1 MYKKRKSK
9 KKKRNNKL
17 IFSFIFITLLIFS
30 YLEVKNILN
39 FNYFLRDLIYGKYN
53 SVNSNNLNITID
65 ENIKASYEEMKN
77 IMNIKNTL
85 SDFDIIYASIIERD
99 SNHFLENFTINKGA
113 KNGVSVGDAVVD
125 NSGLVGTVS
134 NVNNLSSSVSLIT
147 TPSKFNNI
155 SVKIVGDEVIN
166 KMLRIENGKLLID
179 GINKNSKIKE
189 NDKVLTSGLSNLYPE
204 GLLIGTVK
212 DIKLDS
218 YSVYKVASVN
228 ISSDIENLRYVAI
241 LRRKK

>member
-99 SNHFLENFTINKGA
+99 SNHFL
-113 KNGVSVGDAVVD
+113 
-125 NSGLVGTVS
+125 
-134 NVNNLSSSVSLIT
+134 
-147 TPSKFNNI
+147 
-155 SVKIVGDEVIN
+155 
-166 KMLRIENGKLLID
+166 
-179 GINKNSKIKE
+179 
-189 NDKVLTSGLSNLYPE
+189 
-204 GLLIGTVK
+204 
-212 DIKLDS
+212 
-218 YSVYKVASVN
+218 
-228 ISSDIENLRYVAI
+228 
-241 LRRKK
+241 